1 MKIFSCILLIVIGN
15 YVFSQRDTVQIN
27 HSHKISNLLNKVNSI
42 SEDNIEHKH
51 IIVNKSKID
60 SLMYRIDEMKV
71 PPIQTI
77 EKSSKFDSIYKLY
90 NDLKVIN
97 LQKDSLI
104 ATLKSRLEKQQ
115 QTTLTNSNSSI
126 RTKNYIVLG
135 AFLQKNNALNQLNKL
150 KPYHVE
156 MIPVGRLIYIVYTLK
171 SNEKITPTLLK
182 FKKQIEPNAWIISL

>member
-1 MKIFSCILLIVIGN
+1 
-15 YVFSQRDTVQIN
+15 
-27 HSHKISNLLNKVNSI
+27 
-42 SEDNIEHKH
+42 
-51 IIVNKSKID
+51 
-60 SLMYRIDEMKV
+60 MYRIDEMKV